1 MFIKRRKR
9 NKEIHAIPKTRKPMY
24 RNNLLQKEIK
34 ILRMIPHG
42 IFIC

>member
-24 RNNLLQKEIK
+24 RNI
-34 ILRMIPHG
+34 ILGIIPQG
-42 IFIC
+42 IFIS

>member
-24 RNNLLQKEIK
+24 RNIFLERNKN
-34 ILRMIPHG
+34 LRMIPHG